1 MSHARIL
8 TITFFTHLAND
19 GFELVLPTL
28 LPLIGK
34 EFSLSYSQIGVLAGC
49 MVVTLGAGQFF
60 MGYLSDRTG
69 RRKPFIVA
77 GLFCVSTS
85 FYLMSTAQSYM
96 ELIIWNLLAGLGASV
111 YHPVSI
117 SLVSQVF
124 KQRKGRALGIH
135 GAGGNLGMAVFPL
148 ISGVLAEIYGWRFVF
163 RTFPVLGFAIC
174 LLFLLLVKE
183 ESVAADSTE
192 SNPLKMKTLLYKEIS
207 VVIITLGLVSMAC
220 RGLTIFLPLKLSE
233 IGYSSTDFGLFLS
246 LFNGFGVIGQVVGG
260 HFSDVYDKAKMIAVL
275 SALSGGVM
283 YLALY
288 VSGYAVMFFFVIAAG
303 LIFNSIWPT
312 IFGLLT
318 DRTPVQLRG
327 TGLGLFFSVGYSMG
341 SAAPVLMGIVTDV
354 LSMQIS
360 FFLVPIVAFAGA
372 FLILKK

>member
-1 MSHARIL
+1 MSNARIL

-34 EFSLSYSQIGVLAGC
+34 EFSLSYSQIGILGGC
-49 MVVTLGAGQFF
+49 MVITLGAGQFF

-85 FYLMSTAQSYM
+85 FYLMATAQSYV

-163 RTFPVLGFAIC
+163 RTFPVLGFVIC
-174 LLFLLLVKE
+174 FLFLFLVKE
-183 ESVAADSTE
+183 ESVAPDSTNQ
-192 SNPLKMKTLLYKEIS
+192 NPLKMKTLLYKEIS
-207 VVIITLGLVSMAC
+207 VVIVTLGLVSMAC

-246 LFNGFGVIGQVVGG
+246 LFNGFGVIGQVAGG
-260 HFSDVYDKAKMIAVL
+260 HFSDMYDKTKMIAVL
-275 SALSGGVM
+275 SAVSGGVM

-288 VSGYAVMFFFVIAAG
+288 ASGYAVMFFFVITAG

-318 DRTPVQLRG
+318 DRTPAQLHG

-360 FFLVPIVAFAGA
+360 FLLVPIVAFAGA
-372 FLILKK
+372 LLILKK